1 MPPVVRGRFER
12 RTPAA
17 RRPAMALLAG
27 GIAARSAAVAVP
39 PPPPLNSFVSRCVRS
54 WIAAGASATDFLA
67 AWTPVRFSDAWIG
80 GAAAPDHS
88 RRAASSTRR
97 VARRPALRA
106 IPVAPAATNLTAVAG
121 GAAALR
127 ARYPLVSAL
136 LAELAVPGRKRSSP
150 RSQER
155 R

>member
-1 MPPVVRGRFER
+1 MVVL
-12 RTPAA
+12 T
-17 RRPAMALLAG
+17 G
-27 GIAARSAAVAVP
+27 GIAARSAAVAR
-39 PPPPLNSFVSRCVRS
+39 PPLNSFVSRCVRS
-54 WIAAGASATDFLA
+54 WIAAGASASDFLA
-67 AWTPVRFSDAWIG
+67 AWTPVRLSDSWTG

-97 VARRPALRA
+97 VARRAALRA
-106 IPVAPAATNLTAVAG
+106 LPVAPVASSLTAAAG

-136 LAELAVPGRKRSSP
+136 LAELAAPARKRSSR